1 MNKLTKLIFAR
12 AREQGLNFLNTMK
25 GGDDPNALV
34 ENPPNYYEERDV
46 MYPSGH
52 KLAYGQNKKQKK
64 LMDLRKKGLETYS
77 NVPDPKTNTFKYT
90 KTGNIP
96 LEKTPDKYLNEQN
109 ILEENDPN
117 GYRQDKIYNFEKG
130 DILTGDFWQIPNYPD
145 RKAQDNNGNFHD
157 ENESEIGKWYLDEW
171 EADMPEIINVKAP
184 KTYKDLLRITKL

>member
-145 RKAQDNNGNFHD
+145 NREPDGKGGFYDD
-157 ENESEIGKWYLDEW
+157 NESELDNYDPTRDREFK
-171 EADMPEIINVKAP
+171 AKTFNVKAP